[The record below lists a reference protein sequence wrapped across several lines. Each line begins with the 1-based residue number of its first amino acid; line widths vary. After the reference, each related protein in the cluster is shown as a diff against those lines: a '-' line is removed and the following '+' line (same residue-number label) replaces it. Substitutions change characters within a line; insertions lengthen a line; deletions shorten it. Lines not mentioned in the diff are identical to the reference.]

1 MLWTREELV
10 QYIPQELL
18 LAFFFQPCA
27 ARN

>member
-1 MLWTREELV
+1 MLWTREEWV
-10 QYIPQELL
+10 QYTPQELL

>member
-10 QYIPQELL
+10 QYIPQKLP
-18 LAFFFQPCA
+18 LAFFFQQCA

>member
-10 QYIPQELL
+10 QYIPLELL